1 MKAELRAVFAQK
13 TVAEWRNRLATMKG
27 QWAPHQNLLM
37 LSSDP
42 QLHANGLLV
51 DVDAGDGSTFKLVS
65 NPVQFDE
72 TPPELRKGPEAGQH
86 TEEILLERGIA
97 WERIAELKKS
107 GAIN

>member
-1 MKAELRAVFAQK
+1 VKAELRAVFAQK
-13 TVAEWRNRLATMKG
+13 TVTEWRTQPRHAEG
-27 QWAPHQNLLM
+27 PVGAASESPDAVVRSAAAREWAPRRRRRR
-37 LSSDP
+37 
-42 QLHANGLLV
+42 GR
-51 DVDAGDGSTFKLVS
+51 STFKLVS

-72 TPPELRKGPEAGQH
+72 TPPELSKGPEAGQH